1 MLIWSF
7 FISIQYFSCVQVNL
21 SFRVGNTACFKPA
34 RLVPNLKM
42 VFTNALGWLNERVT
56 GYLYFLFIFFPVL
69 WFIFYG
75 WKGWA
80 PLRIINISVWFL
92 LHMVES
98 IAFADFI
105 IWKFCGR
112 IAPWNMDPGL
122 WCVSGALLF
131 VYNYLMMV
139 RFSSILLFPLH
150 WDNEYNF
157 IPSSLSVTKV
167 MLIVFICFC

>member
-1 MLIWSF
+1 MWVISSTNFRCTTTSLTLFVVLIWSF
-7 FISIQYFSCVQVNL
+7 FISILYFSCVQVNL
-21 SFRVGNTACFKPA
+21 SFRVGNTACIKPV
-34 RLVPNLKM
+34 RLGPNLKM
-42 VFTNALGWLNERVT
+42 VLTNALGGCMKESVVT
-56 GYLYFLFIFFPVL
+56 SFFSSFFFF
-69 WFIFYG
+69 FIFYG

-122 WCVSGALLF
+122 WCVSSALLF
-131 VYNYLMMV
+131 VYNYLMIV
-139 RFSSILLFPLH
+139 WFSSILLFPPH
-150 WDNEYNF
+150 
-157 IPSSLSVTKV
+157 
-167 MLIVFICFC
+167 